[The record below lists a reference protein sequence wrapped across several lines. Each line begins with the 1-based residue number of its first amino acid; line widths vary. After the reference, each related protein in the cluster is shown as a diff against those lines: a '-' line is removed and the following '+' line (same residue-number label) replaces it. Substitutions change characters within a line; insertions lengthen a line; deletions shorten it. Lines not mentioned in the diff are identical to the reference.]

1 MSKPS
6 RRAVGLI
13 GSLSIAALLLPASQ
27 AGAQCRNVWAP
38 SPEGGQL
45 ILICDGNTGSG
56 GGGGGKAKGKKKEKK
71 RKPQFGAIAQNP
83 VPTDPVEGIYSGA
96 TSAGYTSK
104 RKARNRALRA
114 CARSTGG
121 ECDLMATTKRNGWAV
136 LVGALGPGGLP
147 WFFSGTGKTHTAAQR
162 EAERR
167 AEEGLGSS
175 RTGPTQLV
183 VGVDG
188 RAKRD

>member
-1 MSKPS
+1 MLNRPQIAGSMI
-6 RRAVGLI
+6 ATGLMALI
-13 GSLSIAALLLPASQ
+13 VLMLSAAP

-45 ILICDGNTGSG
+45 ILVCDGNTGSG
-56 GGGGGKAKGKKKEKK
+56 GGGGKTKGKKKEKK
-71 RKPQFGAIAQNP
+71 KPQFGAIALNP
-83 VPTDPVEGIYSGA
+83 IPVGGTFTGA

-114 CARSTGG
+114 CAVASGG
-121 ECDLMATTKRNGWAV
+121 ECDLMATTSPNGWSV
-136 LVGALGPGGLP
+136 LVAAGGPGGAP
-147 WFFSGTGKTHTAAQR
+147 VFFSGRGKSHEAAQS

-167 AEEGLGSS
+167 AEEALGAG

-183 VGVDG
+183 VGVDS
-188 RAKRD
+188 RARKGG